1 MRLYMSEKMDNY
13 VDCIV
18 CVSGTYL
25 QLDQDDKVLL
35 TVRDVT
41 RQKKILDELE
51 EARRNA
57 EWAGEQKTAFLANM
71 SHEIRTPLN
80 AIVGFAGLLGTASDQ
95 DRISYVEIIKGN
107 TNMLLQLVNDILDM
121 SKIEAGTLEFIYT
134 DVDVNQIMR
143 ELEGIFRLR
152 LEEADVPVR
161 IIFEPKL
168 PVCFIHTE
176 KNRISQ
182 VISNFLSNA
191 FKYTVQGSIT
201 MGYEIR
207 ENGICFYVSDTGT
220 GIPEDKV
227 SQVFE
232 TFYKVGCQASRYRIG
247 AFYQSD
253 YNKKNGW

>member
-1 MRLYMSEKMDNY
+1 MKS
-13 VDCIV
+13 VF
-18 CVSGTYL
+18 
-25 QLDQDDKVLL
+25 
-35 TVRDVT
+35 
-41 RQKKILDELE
+41 
-51 EARRNA
+51 
-57 EWAGEQKTAFLANM
+57 WANM

-220 GIPEDKV
+220 GIPEDMIKKAISLGV
-227 SQVFE
+227 AKINVNTECQLAFADATRKYIEAGKDLEGKGFDPRKLLAPGAEAIKATVKTKMELFGS
-232 TFYKVGCQASRYRIG
+232 VGKA
-247 AFYQSD
+247 D
-253 YNKKNGW
+253 